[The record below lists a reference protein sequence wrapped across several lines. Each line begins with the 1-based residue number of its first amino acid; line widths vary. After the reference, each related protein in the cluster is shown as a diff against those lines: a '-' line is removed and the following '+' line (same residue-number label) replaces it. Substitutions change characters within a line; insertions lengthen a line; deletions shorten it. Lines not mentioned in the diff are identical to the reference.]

1 FQRVYNCLDIQIIE
15 RGESFYQDRM
25 TRVVKEFEEN
35 GESHSLVQLDEGR
48 KIVFVPDHSIPLT
61 VVKSDGG
68 YTYDTSDLAALH
80 QRLFEEKADII
91 IYVTDSGQSTHFQM
105 IFAAG
110 QMIGWYNPQ
119 VTRVEHA
126 GFGVVLGE
134 DKPGNAVVIERK
146 KFKTR
151 SGDTVRLMDLLEEG
165 LKRSMDKLKE
175 KERDKNNS
183 SNLSSLLG
191 LLAGDGR
198 RLFQLVS
205 L

>member
-1 FQRVYNCLDIQIIE
+1 FQRVYDCLDIQIIE
-15 RGESFYQDRM
+15 RGESFYQNRM

-35 GESHSLVQLDEGR
+35 GLVQLDEGR

-134 DKPGNAVVIERK
+134 DKK

-175 KERDKNNS
+175 KERDK
-183 SNLSSLLG
+183 
-191 LLAGDGR
+191 
-198 RLFQLVS
+198 
-205 L
+205 